1 MPKTKTTANESPGDT
16 PTPRAAS
23 GARIVKHV
31 AVISSLFSDKDEKN
45 DSADKNELRQRTVI
59 DGRDVRFHLPAG
71 EGELI
76 DGQTSL
82 LEGGSSAVAWNSLL
96 PSDHHKKQ
104 FFRLRPK
111 GVATSTLTDCL
122 GPVADNYVDSAGSH
136 SHSQSALSL
145 GLSRA
150 EAKKLSASVVSVPSS
165 SQHHSNGPSSD
176 HPNIEQDLAA
186 VSLGTST
193 PAMLIPGSTDKF
205 TLGASFS
212 NHNVGSHASSSGS
225 DSGGFGSTTTLPI
238 ASQQSVNPISFNS
251 KATTQQSHSAFSSGS
266 IHNQA
271 LVLPPA
277 RNPISSPVSNHQHA
291 SFASQHP
298 PQQRPITFD
307 TNVFMRRKSNAMDS
321 SPSSS
326 IPASSDFISAQGH
339 SNLKRREPKTE
350 LDHAAATTA
359 AEKQHPPATYE
370 ISKIEH
376 FGAIEDPVSESDS
389 DSDSE
394 NDEGQV
400 FRASVSIR
408 IPEVMDNSKATLNT
422 PSQSTSPS
430 RSALKH
436 TLAKSPAIVTSPIQ
450 ESSTLSSAFDSTTN
464 GSNTSSKN
472 GALSPHH
479 HQKSFPKLR
488 ASGSKDVLGS
498 PRSATT
504 ALSTASP
511 IGGRASWTEAVGI
524 VRKPSYTGLGS
535 RTSFAGSPLYNGS
548 GFGGGSSLGATGVAI
563 GRAST
568 GGVGRNSSLGD
579 VTSLLRHATASANA
593 QQQLQNS
600 SHNSSQDSSGAFSP
614 VSASGG
620 QTGSFVGSW
629 KFSAGAGSVGS
640 FQRTLSGVSIKR
652 KDSTISSN
660 SMAAAAAAM
669 NSYSSGSYVAPS
681 PAMSYLSMLAE
692 KLDEPPRGVY
702 YEGDQIGDWVLGKE
716 IGHGSFSRVFEASPA
731 AESVLSDILSLSTR
745 VAVKIVAK
753 KCDDDSTS
761 SLAGTPLHGT
771 GRGSTSDASLASS
784 RSSYAS
790 DSPSVASAYAGG
802 NVNGR
807 DSVADCGAGQDDV
820 RRLLDHE
827 IAIWSGL
834 EHPNVLGMVQMM
846 DVDDAV
852 FIVSELAQGGNLLDH
867 LAKKGRMSEA
877 TAKRVF
883 KQSAEAL
890 RYLHCIAGIV
900 HRDIKCENILLMEA
914 GPPEDHPPAQPSF
927 GGWGAAPAT
936 SPDWIPTVKLADFG
950 LSERLHIQNEP
961 TSLDSTESLT
971 TSTNPPAPDPIFC
984 IGSLHYCAPEE
995 LKSTIAV
1002 NPAGDVWSLGC
1013 VLYTMLTASLPFN
1026 DEFLPRL
1033 QLSIMEGRYDESK
1046 LARAGVSDDGRA
1058 VIQGMLNVDV
1068 EKRWTI
1074 AQVCESDYFAEC

>member
-1 MPKTKTTANESPGDT
+1 MPKTNANESPGDT

-45 DSADKNELRQRTVI
+45 DSADKKELRQRTII

-71 EGELI
+71 EGELTE
-76 DGQTSL
+76 GQTSL
-82 LEGGSSAVAWNSLL
+82 LEVGSSAVTRNSLL

-111 GVATSTLTDCL
+111 GVATSALSDCL

-165 SQHHSNGPSSD
+165 SQSHSKGPSSD

-186 VSLGTST
+186 VSLGKST

-225 DSGGFGSTTTLPI
+225 DSGGFGSTTLI

-251 KATTQQSHSAFSSGS
+251 KPTQQSHSAFSSES

-277 RNPISSPVSNHQHA
+277 RNPIASPVSNHQHA

-298 PQQRPITFD
+298 QQRPITFD
-307 TNVFMRRKSNAMDS
+307 TNAFMRRKSNAMDS

-326 IPASSDFISAQGH
+326 IPPSSDFISSQAH
-339 SNLKRREPKTE
+339 SNLKRREPKIE
-350 LDHAAATTA
+350 LDHAPATVA
-359 AEKQHPPATYE
+359 VKQHHPDIYE

-408 IPEVMDNSKATLNT
+408 IPEVVDNSKATLNT
-422 PSQSTSPS
+422 PSQCTSPS
-430 RSALKH
+430 RSALKQ
-436 TLAKSPAIVTSPIQ
+436 TLAKSPVVVTSPTQ
-450 ESSTLSSAFDSTTN
+450 ENSTLSSAFDSTTN
-464 GSNTSSKN
+464 GSSTSSKN

-535 RTSFAGSPLYNGS
+535 RASFAGSPLYNGS

-593 QQQLQNS
+593 QQQLQNA

-614 VSASGG
+614 VSAGGG

-731 AESVLSDILSLSTR
+731 AESVLSDMLSLSTR

-867 LAKKGRMSEA
+867 LAKKGRMSET

-914 GPPEDHPPAQPSF
+914 GPPEDLPPAQPSF
-927 GGWGAAPAT
+927 GGWGTPAA

-961 TSLDSTESLT
+961 TPLDSIESLT